1 MAITL
6 KPGLLRISP
15 QQTPSPNDPPEAP
28 KFYLALGTAVIAWG
42 RLEGLFLATLMMVI
56 QIAKDKRIGP
66 KLPMKWKKQKSAWN
80 DAFSAPILSP
90 HKEIAAKII
99 AEFDDLSDDRNLIAH
114 GLWERFLLHPP
125 TGIEV
130 LKMKAVEGTENHVE
144 FLRTTINLDWLA
156 TFTGRVNQLNTNLAQ
171 LAAALTLLQG
181 PLPSDIRIF

>member
-15 QQTPSPNDPPEAP
+15 QQTPSSNDPPEAP
-28 KFYLALGTAVIAWG
+28 KFYLALGTAVIALG
-42 RLEGLFLATLMMVI
+42 RLEGLFLASLMMVS
-56 QIAKDKRIGP
+56 QIAKDKRLGS
-66 KLPMKWKKQKSAWN
+66 KLPMKWEKQKSAWN
-80 DAFSAPILSP
+80 DAFSTPLLSP
-90 HKEIAAKII
+90 HKEIAAKIL
-99 AEFDDLSDDRNLIAH
+99 AEYDDLSGDRNLIAH

-130 LKMKAVEGTENHVE
+130 LKMKAVEGTENQVE

-171 LAAALTLLQG
+171 LAAALTPLQG